1 MSDFGS
7 SRSESQIEL
16 LRKKSLKDL
25 RIIAKQ
31 MGITGVSVL
40 RKDAII
46 NKIMG
51 LDLSEIRAER
61 EAVRADVRASTAYS
75 EEDGHAGTERGV
87 GDADTSREEGKETED
102 DLFITNIE
110 SRLDAL
116 PFDELEKTDSKSP
129 DSGKQ
134 QSLAWEQDQEPDR
147 SVYRRIPLQWKDRDF
162 MNDSDDAKDSGHEG
176 ADTHSSGIKTGYIY
190 SLHNSPRYSQFD
202 RTEGDR
208 EEETEDTESSMEDL
222 SQGTRASEDD
232 TDSIRDEDRS
242 ENHSE
247 EDSSS
252 AEIPKT
258 VYGDQAHIESYHEP
272 SQKEERKERKR
283 PETTKEVYQT
293 QHASKKHVSNVLPE
307 SDAPS
312 LMQRLREIEP
322 QLGQFFINE
331 GTLEILPDGYGFLRS
346 VNYNYKASPDD
357 IYVSPSQI
365 KRFRLRQGDSVIGII
380 RPPKVGER
388 YFALL
393 RVEGVNGRIPTDM
406 DDRGDFEEL
415 MPIYPEERFRL
426 ENKSSEYTTR
436 MIDLF
441 APIGKGQRGLIVA
454 QPKAGKTTI
463 LRDIA
468 NAVSVNNPETR
479 IIILLVDERPEE
491 VTEMQ
496 RSVHQAEV
504 VASTF
509 DEKPENHIGLSEIV
523 FEKAKRMVESGHDV
537 LLMLDSITRLARA
550 YNVAG
555 KGSGRTMTGGVDA
568 EALKEPR
575 QMFSSARNIEN
586 GGSLTIIATALVDTG
601 SRMDDVI
608 FEEFKGTGNMELVL
622 DRRLA
627 ERRIYPAIDIFKSG
641 TRREELIVDDAER
654 EKVVLLRRYLA
665 NYSPYEAMEFLLEK
679 IRGTKDNEHFLVSMN
694 KK

>member
-1 MSDFGS
+1 MSDFES
-7 SRSESQIEL
+7 SHSESQIEL

-61 EAVRADVRASTAYS
+61 EAVRGDLDAVSASNRPD
-75 EEDGHAGTERGV
+75 EHAGSLE
-87 GDADTSREEGKETED
+87 REEGGQERQDVNGEMED
-102 DLFITNIE
+102 DLLITNIE
-110 SRLDAL
+110 DRLTTL
-116 PFDELEKTDSKSP
+116 PFDEVEHQSDMRFDENIKLSSTIYKLPMP
-129 DSGKQ
+129 DARYLK
-134 QSLAWEQDQEPDR
+134 
-147 SVYRRIPLQWKDRDF
+147 
-162 MNDSDDAKDSGHEG
+162 NDPYHE
-176 ADTHSSGIKTGYIY
+176 
-190 SLHNSPRYSQFD
+190 
-202 RTEGDR
+202 
-208 EEETEDTESSMEDL
+208 EEET
-222 SQGTRASEDD
+222 
-232 TDSIRDEDRS
+232 
-242 ENHSE
+242 
-247 EDSSS
+247 DSS
-252 AEIPKT
+252 EIPKT

-272 SQKEERKERKR
+272 KQKEERKEKKR

-293 QHASKKHVSNVLPE
+293 QHVSKKHVSNVLPE

-322 QLGQFFINE
+322 QLGPFLINE

-426 ENKSSEYTTR
+426 ENKPSEYTTR

-468 NAVSVNNPETR
+468 NAVSINNPETR

-641 TRREELIVDDAER
+641 TRREELIVDDSER
-654 EKVVLLRRYLA
+654 EKVVLLRRFLA

-679 IRGTKDNEHFLVSMN
+679 IKGTKDNEQFLISMN